1 MKKVYTHLII
11 FTIILLRVF
20 SANSLFSQ
28 EPDNLLWL
36 LEENRI
42 EEIKQ
47 RITEV
52 QRRYPNSPTVMYIT
66 AILETDAKKAVDIY
80 RRLYENHPQNRF
92 ADDAL
97 LRLGQYDFAQ
107 GLYVG
112 AVKKFSTLIRKYPDS
127 PLCDDALYMKVQCFQ
142 AQSLPDSTT
151 SAIKHLLDEFSRSP
165 FAKMAREELRNGGQQ
180 WANGNN
186 KNESRRDIAVSTPHD
201 DAKYSIQVGAFKNSK
216 NAERLQRAIQKDNH
230 FVEIRTKE
238 KGSDTYYLVWVG
250 KFSSE
255 SEGLDF
261 GQDFRK
267 RYGLPFRVV
276 KRQ

>member
-1 MKKVYTHLII
+1 MKTVYKNLII
-11 FTIILLRVF
+11 IFILLLGVF
-20 SANSLFSQ
+20 RANSLFSQ

-47 RITEV
+47 KIPEV
-52 QRRYPNSPTVMYIT
+52 QRRYPDSPTVLYIT
-66 AILETDAKKAVDIY
+66 ALLETDAKKAVDLY
-80 RRLYENHPQNRF
+80 RKIYENHPQNRF

-127 PLCDDALYMKVQCFQ
+127 QLCDDALYMKVQCFQ
-142 AQSLPDSTT
+142 AQSLPDSTA
-151 SAIKHLLDEFSRSP
+151 SVLKILLEDFSRSP

-180 WANGNN
+180 WANGNIN
-186 KNESRRDIAVSTPHD
+186 NQSRPEIEDSASED

-216 NAERLQRAIQKDNH
+216 NAERLQRAIQKDDF

-255 SEGLDF
+255 SEGLEF

-276 KRQ
+276 KR